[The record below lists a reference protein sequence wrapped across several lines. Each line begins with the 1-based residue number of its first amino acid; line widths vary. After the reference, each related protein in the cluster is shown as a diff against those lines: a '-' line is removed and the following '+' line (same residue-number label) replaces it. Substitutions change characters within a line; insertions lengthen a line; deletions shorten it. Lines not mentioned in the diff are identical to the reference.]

1 MKKEIFL
8 KEKIKYLKEFQG
20 LNDNSKKKLMEKIIL
35 INNEEKD
42 AKILH
47 RKKSGGDFKKKLYCL
62 RPMLCLSNIRIFL
75 STDSIANQ
83 FFLEFQESRL

>member
-47 RKKSGGDFKKKLYCL
+47 RKKKWGGF
-62 RPMLCLSNIRIFL
+62 
-75 STDSIANQ
+75 
-83 FFLEFQESRL
+83 